1 MFQTI
6 FYQPIVN
13 LIIFLY
19 NLVPFNDLGVAII
32 LLVLI
37 IKLVF
42 LPLSKKSI
50 SSRKALAD
58 LQPKLEEI
66 KIKYKDDKEAMSRE
80 TLALYKENKVN
91 PFSSCLPLLIQFPFL
106 IAIFRIFRDG
116 VSEHLNLLYP
126 FVSRPEQ
133 INSLSLGFIDLNSP
147 NVYLAVL
154 AGLAQFIQAKMMMA
168 KQPEVRGEGAKDEN
182 MMAIMSK
189 QMVYFTPII
198 TIFIGIKLPGGL
210 TFYWLVLTIFT
221 ILEQWF
227 ILKPTKRKNVS

>member
-1 MFQTI
+1 MFETL
-6 FYQPIVN
+6 FYQPILN

-42 LPLSKKSI
+42 FPLSRKSI
-50 SSRKALAD
+50 ASRKALSD
-58 LQPKLEEI
+58 LQPQIDALKAQH
-66 KIKYKDDKEAMSRE
+66 KDDKAALSQA
-80 TLALYKENKVN
+80 TLALYKTNKVN

-106 IAIFRIFRDG
+106 IAVFRIFRDG
-116 VSEHLNLLYP
+116 VSEHLGLLYP
-126 FVSRPEQ
+126 FISRPEEVNN
-133 INSLSLGFIDLNSP
+133 ISFGFLDLSSP

-154 AGLAQFIQAKMMMA
+154 AGLAQFVQAKMMMA

-189 QMVYFTPII
+189 QMMYFTPII
-198 TIFIGIKLPGGL
+198 TVFIGIKLPGGL
-210 TFYWLVLTIFT
+210 TFYWFILTLFT
-221 ILEQWF
+221 IIEQWL
-227 ILKPTKRKNVS
+227 ILKPSKKL